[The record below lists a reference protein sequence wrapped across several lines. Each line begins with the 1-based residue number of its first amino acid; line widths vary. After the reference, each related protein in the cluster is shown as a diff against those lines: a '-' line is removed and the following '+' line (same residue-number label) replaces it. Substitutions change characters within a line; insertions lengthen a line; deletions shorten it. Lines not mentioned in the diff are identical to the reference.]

1 MSKLG
6 RYSAQRKKVE
16 DLTAA
21 KSITVADCG
30 TMFTIGSATLTHTL
44 PLMSDAGKGWW
55 CRFVVNDET
64 AATVIDQNGSDTA
77 DQMLGHVKSFTDNAS
92 VQLSPATEGTAFDK
106 ITFTTAVV
114 QGDWV
119 EVWTDGTNWFV
130 SGESCCGSA
139 DAITCA

>member
-1 MSKLG
+1 MSKSG
-6 RYSAQRKKVE
+6 RYAAQRRKVE

-30 TMFTIGSATLTHTL
+30 THFTIGSATLTHTL

-77 DQMLGHVKSFTDNAS
+77 DQMVGHVYSITDNAS
-92 VQLSPATEGTAFDK
+92 VQISPAAEGTAFDK
-106 ITFTTAVV
+106 ITFTTSCI

-119 EVWTDGTNWFV
+119 EVWTDGTLWYVRGASNA
-130 SGESCCGSA
+130 GAA
-139 DAITCA
+139 DVITCA